1 MKYKLIS
8 ERVITLYGQ
17 RNKKYKNDQHYTL
30 YNYLKRY
37 IWMKDD
43 LSVVNTYYF
52 WFSRANFFTGIIEDF
67 FIQLSHKKNFDGEKN
82 NSIFFFSNL
91 S

>member
-1 MKYKLIS
+1 
-8 ERVITLYGQ
+8 
-17 RNKKYKNDQHYTL
+17 
-30 YNYLKRY
+30 
-37 IWMKDD
+37 MKDD